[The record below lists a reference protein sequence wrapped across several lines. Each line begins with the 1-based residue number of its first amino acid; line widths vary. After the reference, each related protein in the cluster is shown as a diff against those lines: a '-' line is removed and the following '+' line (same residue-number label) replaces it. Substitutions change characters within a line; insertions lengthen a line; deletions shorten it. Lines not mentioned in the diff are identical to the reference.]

1 MKKLSTL
8 LLCAA
13 LLSSCTFRQYEGVAT
28 GSTLGGLFGSAI
40 GGLLGGYDG
49 YEKGTVIGMVA
60 GGVAGAV
67 VADKADKKAQERYE
81 SSRYNRDYAYE
92 NRDYAY
98 ENRDYAYDNDGY
110 YYDNSISYGR
120 SERYDYE
127 SMNRWAD
134 LDIVNVQFK
143 DRNGNRTLEAGEEV
157 FVTFDIRN
165 RGRQTLYNVAPRI
178 ATNNRH
184 ISVSPPAI
192 ISTLSPGQ
200 GVRYKAAVRASRGLK
215 NGEAIFTVTFGNGRD
230 AYTAK
235 TFRIRTRRR

>member
-13 LLSSCTFRQYEGVAT
+13 LLSSCTFHQYEGVAT

-81 SSRYNRDYAYE
+81 SSRYNRDYAYG
-92 NRDYAY
+92 
-98 ENRDYAYDNDGY
+98 NRDYAYDNDGY

-134 LDIVNVQFK
+134 LDIVNVQYK

>member
-98 ENRDYAYDNDGY
+98 DNDGY
-110 YYDNSISYGR
+110 YYDSSISYGR

-127 SMNRWAD
+127 SMSRWAD

-215 NGEAIFTVTFGNGRD
+215 NGEAIFTVTFGSGRD

>member
-81 SSRYNRDYAYE
+81 SSRYNRDYAY
-92 NRDYAY
+92 D
-98 ENRDYAYDNDGY
+98 NRDYAYDNDGY

>member
-81 SSRYNRDYAYE
+81 SSRYNRDYAYG
-92 NRDYAY
+92 
-98 ENRDYAYDNDGY
+98 NRDYAYDNDGY

-134 LDIVNVQFK
+134 LDIVNVQYK

-200 GVRYKAAVRASRGLK
+200 GVRYKAAVRASRSLK
-215 NGEAIFTVTFGNGRD
+215 NGEAIFTVTFGSGRD

>member
-13 LLSSCTFRQYEGVAT
+13 LLTSCTFRQYEGVAT

-98 ENRDYAYDNDGY
+98 DNDGY

-127 SMNRWAD
+127 SINRWAD

>member
-81 SSRYNRDYAYE
+81 SSRYNRDYAYG
-92 NRDYAY
+92 
-98 ENRDYAYDNDGY
+98 NRDYAYDNDGY

-134 LDIVNVQFK
+134 LDIVNVQYK

>member
-1 MKKLSTL
+1 VMKKLSTL

-13 LLSSCTFRQYEGVAT
+13 LLTSCTFRQYEGVAT

-81 SSRYNRDYAYE
+81 SSRYNRDYAYG
-92 NRDYAY
+92 
-98 ENRDYAYDNDGY
+98 NRDYAYDNDGY

-134 LDIVNVQFK
+134 LDIVNVQYK

>member
-13 LLSSCTFRQYEGVAT
+13 LLTSCTFRQYEGVAT

-81 SSRYNRDYAYE
+81 SSRY

>member
-13 LLSSCTFRQYEGVAT
+13 LLTSCTFRQYEGVAT

-98 ENRDYAYDNDGY
+98 DNDGY

-165 RGRQTLYNVAPRI
+165 HGRQTLYNVAPRI

-200 GVRYKAAVRASRGLK
+200 GVRYKAAVRASRSLK

>member
-13 LLSSCTFRQYEGVAT
+13 LLTSCTFRQYEGVAT

-81 SSRYNRDYAYE
+81 SSRYNRDYAYG
-92 NRDYAY
+92 
-98 ENRDYAYDNDGY
+98 NRDYAYDNDGY

>member
-13 LLSSCTFRQYEGVAT
+13 LLTSCTFRQYEGVAT

-81 SSRYNRDYAYE
+81 SSRYNRDYAYG
-92 NRDYAY
+92 
-98 ENRDYAYDNDGY
+98 NRDYAYDNDGY

-127 SMNRWAD
+127 SINRWAD
-134 LDIVNVQFK
+134 LDIVNVQYK

>member
-81 SSRYNRDYAYE
+81 SSRYNRDYAYG
-92 NRDYAY
+92 
-98 ENRDYAYDNDGY
+98 NRDYAYDNDGY

-200 GVRYKAAVRASRGLK
+200 GVRYKAAVRASRSLK
-215 NGEAIFTVTFGNGRD
+215 NGEAIFTVTFGSGRD

>member
-13 LLSSCTFRQYEGVAT
+13 LLTSCTFRQYEGVAT

-81 SSRYNRDYAYE
+81 SSRYNRDYAYG
-92 NRDYAY
+92 
-98 ENRDYAYDNDGY
+98 NRDYAYDNDGY

-134 LDIVNVQFK
+134 LDIVNVQYK

>member
-81 SSRYNRDYAYE
+81 SSRY

>member
-60 GGVAGAV
+60 GGVTGAV

-81 SSRYNRDYAYE
+81 SSRY

>member
-60 GGVAGAV
+60 GGVTGAV

-98 ENRDYAYDNDGY
+98 ENDGY

>member
-81 SSRYNRDYAYE
+81 SSRYNRDYAYG
-92 NRDYAY
+92 
-98 ENRDYAYDNDGY
+98 NRDYAYDNDGY

>member
-60 GGVAGAV
+60 GGVTGAV

-81 SSRYNRDYAYE
+81 SSRYNRDYAYG
-92 NRDYAY
+92 
-98 ENRDYAYDNDGY
+98 NRDYAYDNDGY

-215 NGEAIFTVTFGNGRD
+215 NGEAIFSVTFGNGRD

>member
-13 LLSSCTFRQYEGVAT
+13 LLTSCTFRQYEGVAT

-81 SSRYNRDYAYE
+81 SSRYNRDYAYD

-98 ENRDYAYDNDGY
+98 ENDGY

>member
-67 VADKADKKAQERYE
+67 VADKADKKVQERYE
-81 SSRYNRDYAYE
+81 SSRY

>member
-98 ENRDYAYDNDGY
+98 DNDGY

-134 LDIVNVQFK
+134 LDIVNVQYK

>member
-81 SSRYNRDYAYE
+81 SSRYNRDYAYG
-92 NRDYAY
+92 
-98 ENRDYAYDNDGY
+98 NRDYAYDNDGY

-134 LDIVNVQFK
+134 LDIVNVQYK

-165 RGRQTLYNVAPRI
+165 RGRQTLYNMAPRI

>member
-81 SSRYNRDYAYE
+81 SSRYNRDYAYG
-92 NRDYAY
+92 
-98 ENRDYAYDNDGY
+98 NRDYAYDNDGY

-200 GVRYKAAVRASRGLK
+200 GVRYKAAVRANRGLK

-230 AYTAK
+230 AFTAK

>member
-13 LLSSCTFRQYEGVAT
+13 LLTSCTFRQYEGVAT

-98 ENRDYAYDNDGY
+98 DNDGY

-134 LDIVNVQFK
+134 LDIVNVQYK